1 MSAHDLPIELRRALS
16 RVARTPRLLVAS
28 DYDGTMAPIVSDPEK
43 AFPHAESV
51 RALRALASLAGTTA
65 AVISGRALK
74 DLAALSRLP
83 AEVQLVGSHG
93 SEFDIGFI
101 HAIDADAKKLLVEI
115 TEELTRIAG
124 LHAGTSVE
132 AKPASVALH
141 VRNADAEEGAQALA
155 AVRADAGQRVGVQV
169 TEGKSVIELAV
180 VATDKGHALDLIRH
194 QDGATAAVF
203 VGDDVTDEK
212 AFARLQGPDVG
223 VKVGPGDSLAEF
235 RVSSTED
242 VAAALAFLLEERRTW
257 LSGAH
262 APPIERLTMLA
273 SPRTVA
279 LVTPDATLTWLC
291 HPEPD
296 SASVFAHL
304 LGGPEAGHFS
314 VGPHRSALPLSQ
326 RYIDSTMTVQTRW
339 ASLSVTDYL
348 PHDVR
353 QGRTDL
359 TRVISGQAAAVV
371 TFAPRPEFG
380 QGQVILE
387 AVAEGLRV
395 HGTNEPIVLRSPGVQ
410 WNVTSDGN
418 QQTAHAVVDPSGGD
432 IVLELRCGTEELGPS
447 ETPEEERRALAESYW
462 SDWAKSLTLPTLK
475 PDLMKRSALTLRG
488 LVHVDS
494 GAIMA
499 AATTSLPEE
508 IGGVRNWDYRY
519 CWLRDAALTAS
530 ALVSIGSLSE
540 AEGYLDWVHDVLE
553 TLPGPE
559 RLHPLYT
566 LHGGGLPPE
575 AVIDSLPGYAGSRP
589 VRIGNAANQ
598 QVQLDVF
605 GPIVELIHDLS
616 HAREKQGVEVALND
630 RDWELVCAMVEAVER
645 RWFEPDH
652 GIWEIRDNPRHHVY
666 SKVMGWVT
674 IDRAVAL
681 AEHFGRNIEP
691 GWTPLRDKIAD
702 EVREKGWKEEV
713 RSYTA
718 AYDGTD
724 LDAATLY
731 IGLSG
736 LIDPSDEKFAAT
748 VTATEAELRSGS
760 TVYRYHHDDGL
771 PGTEGGFHLC
781 AAWLVEAYLLIG
793 QRSQAEALFAQLVDA
808 AGPTGLLSEEYDPVA
823 ERSLGN
829 HPQAYSHLGLLRC
842 AQLLA

>member
-1 MSAHDLPIELRRALS
+1 MSAQDLPIELRRALS

-28 DYDGTMAPIVSDPEK
+28 DYDGTMAPIVSDPER

-51 RALRALASLAGTTA
+51 RALRGLAGLAGTTA

-101 HAIDADAKKLLVEI
+101 HAIDADARQLLAEI
-115 TEELTRIAG
+115 TEDLRQISQ
-124 LHAGTSVE
+124 LHPGTGVE
-132 AKPASVALH
+132 TKPASVALH
-141 VRNADAEEGAQALA
+141 VRNADPEHGEKALA
-155 AVRADAGQRVGVQV
+155 AVRADAAQRVGVQV

-194 QDGATAAVF
+194 QEGATAAVF

-212 AFARLQGPDVG
+212 AFSRLQGPDVG
-223 VKVGPGDSLAEF
+223 VKVGSGDSLAEF
-235 RVSSTED
+235 RVDTTEE
-242 VAAALAFLLEERRTW
+242 VATALAFLLEERRTW

-326 RYIDSTMTVQTRW
+326 RYVDSTMTVQTRW

-348 PHDVR
+348 PHDVCP
-353 QGRTDL
+353 GRTDL

-395 HGTNEPIVLRSPGVQ
+395 HGTNEPIVLRSPGVR

-418 QQTAHAVVDPSGGD
+418 QQTAHAVVDPSEGD
-432 IVLELRCGTEELGPS
+432 VILELRCGTEDIGPS
-447 ETPEEERRALAESYW
+447 HTPEEERRAASEAYW
-462 SDWAKSLTLPTLK
+462 SDWAKGLTLPTLK

-494 GAIMA
+494 GSIMA

-530 ALVSIGSLSE
+530 ALVSLGSLNE
-540 AEGYLDWVHDVLE
+540 AEGFLDWVHDVLE
-553 TLPGPE
+553 TIPGPE

-566 LHGGGLPPE
+566 LHGTGLPPE

-605 GPIVELIHDLS
+605 GPIVELIADLS
-616 HAREKQGVEVALND
+616 HAREKQGVAVALND
-630 RDWELVCAMVEAVER
+630 RDWELVCAMVAAVER

-674 IDRAVAL
+674 VDRAVAL
-681 AEHFGRNIEP
+681 AKHFGRPIEP

-702 EVREKGWKEEV
+702 EVREKGWKDEV

-724 LDAATLY
+724 LDAATLH

-736 LIDPSDEKFAAT
+736 LIDPHDERFAAT

-793 QRSQAEALFAQLVDA
+793 QRSQAEALFAQLVDV